1 MEKTCGEENF
11 PIGDDSMIV
20 GESKPIE
27 EIMESVEQYSNI
39 MVVGCQTC
47 VAVSLTGGDR
57 SARLLTEALTNA
69 FKSDKKLHIFEN
81 SMLERQCERD
91 WIEPFFDLPKGVDAI
106 LSLACGAGVQT
117 MADAF
122 KGIPVLPALNT
133 TFIGALDQPGV
144 LDEKC
149 AGCGDCILG
158 LTGGICPIARCA
170 KRLFNGPCGGSAD
183 GKCEISISVGR
194 DVACAW
200 HQIIERLQELDQLDN
215 YEKIGSLKDWT
226 PSGAGGPRRLVYRG
240 EPPY

>member
-1 MEKTCGEENF
+1 
-11 PIGDDSMIV
+11 MIV
-20 GESKPIE
+20 GEHKPIE
-27 EIMESVEQYSNI
+27 EIIESVREYSNI
-39 MVVGCQTC
+39 LVVGCQTC

-57 SARLLTEALTNA
+57 AARALTEALSNA
-69 FKSDKKLHIFEN
+69 FKESKKTHIFEN

-91 WIEPFFDLPKGVDAI
+91 WIEPFFELPKGVDAI

-133 TFIGALDQPGV
+133 TFIGALDQVGV

-170 KRLFNGPCGGSAD
+170 KRLLNGPCGGSSK

-194 DVACAW
+194 DVDCAW
-200 HQIIERLQELDQLDN
+200 HQIVDRLEELGKLDN
-215 YEKIGSLKDWT
+215 YEKISEVKNWT
-226 PSGAGGPRRLVYRG
+226 PSGAGGPRRLVHKG
-240 EPPY
+240 ETPF